1 MKYILPIVV
10 FMFLGPVLFFLGVT
24 HRDALVEYSV
34 FWSVVPESEKN
45 EVYLFYGGGALSII
59 IAIVLYFTGSMS
71 SKNKVISNLDA
82 LIDDEKDD
90 NSKDESVKVKPEKV
104 ANLKIHRMGEGE
116 AFTNINSKA
125 TMNFYEDNFSMD
137 AKKLKGKILSY
148 KYDDVIADLT
158 GGDRMPNFLW
168 FSTSDGSDYL
178 VAFEKTVDKV
188 FFVGKCNN
196 LK

>member
-1 MKYILPIVV
+1 
-10 FMFLGPVLFFLGVT
+10 
-24 HRDALVEYSV
+24 
-34 FWSVVPESEKN
+34 
-45 EVYLFYGGGALSII
+45 
-59 IAIVLYFTGSMS
+59 
-71 SKNKVISNLDA
+71 
-82 LIDDEKDD
+82 
-90 NSKDESVKVKPEKV
+90 
-104 ANLKIHRMGEGE
+104 
-116 AFTNINSKA
+116 
-125 TMNFYEDNFSMD
+125 MD